1 LIQFLSKKRKKQTMK
16 SYSSKEK
23 PTSEEANKS
32 YADQLYDVLI
42 EIPAI
47 AVLGVLLVFLVLGIG
62 YRMRQRALQRIQY
75 DDLEAQYVPVPVPWY
90 IDLPFLVFCTLV
102 TLVALVMTVYPDL
115 AESLAVNY
123 YSQETNGSPKWW
135 PLWVDYADNLITKQ
149 KAEFAEAGSSG
160 EELDK
165 KYAEEANEFLTG
177 LRAFLID
184 FNNFYYPKDY
194 GEFEMPKISQN
205 QWTNIVSPTMVR
217 TFGRCDMSHPYITN
231 LFKTAYE
238 NYCQENQSK
247 NLCGKTTGYNSSIG
261 NSDVV
266 FRSNNVGRNGVDPH
280 VDYRPTTT
288 GIPSPY
294 FILGSPFPDNRL
306 PLPYTRWT
314 YNGDIIEIDEN
325 SEWDTLTYHKIFNPT
340 QSFQV
345 SIQDAANDFLFPQFT
360 DIDESVIFEV
370 PGMKPPT
377 TIEAA
382 EKEAK
387 DPYQYGPHYYGLM
400 SQFVQSDSNKVRR
413 FIGETGKMSDIQ
425 MNFLHRGQST
435 KGTGYFSRQLV
446 LLGRTI
452 ETTIT

>member
-1 LIQFLSKKRKKQTMK
+1 MK

-42 EIPAI
+42 EIPAL

-62 YRMRQRALQRIQY
+62 YRMRQRALQRRQY

-123 YSQETNGSPKWW
+123 YSQETDGAPKWW
-135 PLWVDYADNLITKQ
+135 PLWVDYLDKLIADQ
-149 KAEFAEAGSSG
+149 KAQHAKSEFSSG
-160 EELDK
+160 DKDLDK
-165 KYAEEANEFLTG
+165 ERTENINQFFSGMRTRLS
-177 LRAFLID
+177 D
-184 FNNFYYPKDY
+184 FRNFFYPKDY

-205 QWTNIVSPTMVR
+205 QWTNIVSPNMER
-217 TFGRCDMSHPYITN
+217 TYGRCDMSHPYITN

-247 NLCGKTTGYNSSIG
+247 NLCGKTTGYDPSIG
-261 NSDVV
+261 GSDVV

-288 GIPSPY
+288 GIPAGY
-294 FILGSPFPDNRL
+294 FILGSPFPNNRL

-314 YNGDIIEIDEN
+314 YNGDIIQIDEN

-360 DIDESVIFEV
+360 DIDESVIYEI
-370 PGMKPPT
+370 PGIKPPAS
-377 TIEAA
+377 IE
-382 EKEAK
+382 EDDEASEESMQRYIY
-387 DPYQYGPHYYGLM
+387 DHQYYALM
-400 SQFVQSDSNKVRR
+400 AGFVQSDSNKVRR

-425 MNFLHRGQST
+425 MNFLHNGQST